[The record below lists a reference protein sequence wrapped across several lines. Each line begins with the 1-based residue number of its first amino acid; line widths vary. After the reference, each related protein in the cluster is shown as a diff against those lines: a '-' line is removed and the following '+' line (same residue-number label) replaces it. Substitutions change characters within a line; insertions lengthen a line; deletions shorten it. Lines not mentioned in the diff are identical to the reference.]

1 MKTAV
6 KIESH
11 MADQNI
17 LKDSSI
23 TKKEVEFKEIAPQ
36 DEENNKKTD
45 VLQDAGKKMLSLK

>member
-1 MKTAV
+1 
-6 KIESH
+6 

-23 TKKEVEFKEIAPQ
+23 TNKEVEFKEIVPQ

-45 VLQDAGKKMLSLK
+45 VLQTTGKKMEELK